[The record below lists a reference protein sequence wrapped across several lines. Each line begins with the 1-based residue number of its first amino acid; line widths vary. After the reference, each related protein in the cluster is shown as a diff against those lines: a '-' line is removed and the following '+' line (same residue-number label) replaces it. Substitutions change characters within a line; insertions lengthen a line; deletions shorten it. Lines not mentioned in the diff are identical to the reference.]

1 MIDGE
6 FRISLYD
13 ESVKFPDLRAGKAIR
28 HFMPDDI
35 HAARGP
41 VFGKPTP
48 WQAISASSLRSD
60 LGGLDVDN
68 GEGEGHVA

>member
-1 MIDGE
+1 MIDGV

-13 ESVKFPDLRAGKAIR
+13 ESVKFPDLWAGKAIR
-28 HFMPDDI
+28 HFMPEEI
-35 HAARGP
+35 LITTP
-41 VFGKPTP
+41 IFGKPTP
-48 WQAISASSLRSD
+48 RQAISASSLRSD